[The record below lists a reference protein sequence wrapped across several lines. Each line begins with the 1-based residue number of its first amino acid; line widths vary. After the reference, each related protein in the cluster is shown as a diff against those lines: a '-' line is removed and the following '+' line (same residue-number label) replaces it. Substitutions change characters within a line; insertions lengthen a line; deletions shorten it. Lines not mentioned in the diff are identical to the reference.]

1 MTDEEILKLASEHFC
16 CNMSVME
23 YSCREPDILKF
34 ARAIYDEGGA
44 EGFKAGYDEGYDEG
58 CCEATEGNGND

>member
-16 CNMSVME
+16 CNVSVME

-34 ARAIYDEGGA
+34 ARAIFREGWS
-44 EGFKAGYDEGYDEG
+44 EGYNDG
-58 CCEATEGNGND
+58 YIDGQGND

>member
-16 CNMSVME
+16 CNVSVME

-34 ARAIYDEGGA
+34 ARAIFREGWS
-44 EGFKAGYDEGYDEG
+44 EGYNDG
-58 CCEATEGNGND
+58 QGND